1 MDNQPI
7 TTPASVSNQATEE
20 AQQMLTQTGGAGN
33 ALLDAQIQAAMQPKP
48 SEEEPSATNM
58 TGNCDL
64 NDPTKA
70 ENFTTTGDYPSD
82 FKQLDD
88 QGNLSMAR
96 NNASTEEST

>member
-7 TTPASVSNQATEE
+7 ANPASVSNQATAE
-20 AQQMLTQTGGAGN
+20 AQQAVAQTGGAGN

-48 SEEEPSATNM
+48 SEEEPIATNM
-58 TGNCDL
+58 TSNNDL
-64 NDPTKA
+64 DDPTKA

-88 QGNLSMAR
+88 HGNLSMVR
-96 NNASTEEST
+96 DNASTEE